1 MAIYILQNAEMPWG
15 DYGNI
20 LLSGMTSHLNRK
32 NGLLQLERTGPFVPP
47 ITESGISEIVVTD
60 AFKQQL
66 EKSGL
71 SGFNFQPVIKAHI
84 VRLEWEKWSRT
95 ANEPP
100 EYPETGEP
108 EDYIL
113 ARPHSPELA
122 DEISDLWELQL
133 QEHAEVERVQVGSNA
148 WDANIYVLLSSWNGT
163 DWFRAKTVG
172 YTYISEKAKV
182 WLEQRVS
189 EWVQFEPAL
198 TK

>member
-1 MAIYILQNAEMPWG
+1 MPWG
-15 DYGNI
+15 DYGDI
-20 LLSGMTSHLNRK
+20 LLSGMTSHLDRK
-32 NGLLQLERTGPFVPP
+32 NGLLQLARTGPFVPP
-47 ITESGISEIVVTD
+47 ITKSGISEIVVTD

-84 VRLEWEKWSRT
+84 VRFEWEKWNRT

-113 ARPHSPELA
+113 ARPHSPQLA
-122 DEISDLWELQL
+122 EEIGHLWELQL
-133 QEHAEVERVQVGSNA
+133 QEHAEVERVQVGSNS
-148 WDANIYVLLSSWNGT
+148 WDANIYVLLSSWDGT

-172 YTYISEKAKV
+172 YIYISEKAKE
-182 WLEQRVS
+182 WLEQWVS
-189 EWVQFEPAL
+189 EWVRFEPAL